1 MLKRSF
7 LAAAAALALLAPAA
21 SAPAKAQAQA
31 WVPVWTASPAPD
43 REDGPPEAPLQ
54 FDDETVRQDIR
65 LGASATALRF
75 RISNELGAAPLR
87 LEAASVR
94 LTEGRGPALPVL
106 FDGRAEV
113 IVPPGAVFVS
123 DPVAL
128 SVPTL
133 AEVSLSL
140 HFPEPTRPAVRRTPV
155 RVAAG
160 RSDVPDDARLTRR
173 QNVVSAVYA
182 ERADTPTVIVAL
194 GDSITEGATATLG
207 ADRDWPSVLAERFE
221 RACPGQ
227 VVVLNQGI
235 SGNRLLDHGRS
246 PSALARLDRDV
257 LALPGVD
264 YVILLEGIND
274 IRHGGPP
281 AMSPGRNAADMTL
294 GYRQVV
300 ARLRDHGI
308 QVIGGTLTPFEGS
321 EKFEPV
327 AEGTRQA
334 LNAFIRDG
342 GAFDAVIDF
351 DAAVRDPAR
360 PQAFAA
366 GTARDD
372 QLHPN
377 DEGYRRMAE
386 AVDLSLFGC
395 AAP

>member
-1 MLKRSF
+1 MLKRPL
-7 LAAAAALALLAPAA
+7 LAAAAILALLVPAA
-21 SAPAKAQAQA
+21 AASAQA
-31 WVPVWTASPAPD
+31 WVPVWTASPTPD
-43 REDGPPEAPLQ
+43 RKDGPPDAPLQ
-54 FDDETVRQDIR
+54 FDNETVRQDIR

-87 LEAASVR
+87 LGPASAR
-94 LTEGRGPALPVL
+94 LTGAPGPGRPVL

-113 IVPPGAVFVS
+113 IVPPGAALVS

-128 SVPTL
+128 AVPAL
-133 AEVSLSL
+133 GEVSFSL
-140 HFPEPTRPAVRRTPV
+140 YVPEATRPAVRRTPV
-155 RVAAG
+155 RVATGTAA
-160 RSDVPDDARLTRR
+160 VPDDVRLTRR

-182 ERADTPTVIVAL
+182 ERAEAPTVIVAL

-207 ADRDWPSVLAERFE
+207 AHRDWPSVLAERFE

-264 YVILLEGIND
+264 HVILLAGIND
-274 IRHGGPP
+274 IRHGGAP
-281 AMSPGRNAADMTL
+281 AMTPGRDAADMIL

-308 QVIGGTLTPFEGS
+308 RVIAGTLTPFEGS
-321 EKFEPV
+321 ERFEPV

-342 GAFDAVIDF
+342 GAFDGVIDF
-351 DAAVRDPAR
+351 DAAVRDPTR
-360 PQAFAA
+360 PAAFAP

-372 QLHPN
+372 RLHPG
-377 DEGYRRMAE
+377 DEGYRLMAE

-395 AAP
+395 TAP